1 MKRVLAACGLWLVAG
16 CLTER
21 PRPAPPTLALSLNK
35 TTVRSRSN
43 PAPDTLVVNVRAEDE
58 DGIDSVWVQLAQEA
72 PVGADGLLDPVLEGP
87 FRIVVPAGCR
97 IAFTIRGKD
106 YEHQRE
112 AASLSNMKNPMRG
125 CGPFV
130 HDDPTDRPPA
140 IFGGEITLHFGA
152 TRQAGVLLP
161 VIPPK

>member
-1 MKRVLAACGLWLVAG
+1 VNRLLTACGLGLLAG

-35 TTVRSRSN
+35 TTVQSRST

-87 FRIVVPAGCR
+87 FRVIV
-97 IAFTIRGKD
+97 
-106 YEHQRE
+106 
-112 AASLSNMKNPMRG
+112 
-125 CGPFV
+125 
-130 HDDPTDRPPA
+130 PP
-140 IFGGEITLHFGA
+140 GLGTGM
-152 TRQAGVLLP
+152 LLP
-161 VIPPK
+161 VKVQARDVVGFRSERDTSVTVGP

>member
-1 MKRVLAACGLWLVAG
+1 VNRLLAACGLGLLAG

-35 TTVRSRSN
+35 TTVRSRST

-87 FRIVVPAGCR
+87 FRVIVPAGLGSG
-97 IAFTIRGKD
+97 T
-106 YEHQRE
+106 
-112 AASLSNMKNPMRG
+112 
-125 CGPFV
+125 V
-130 HDDPTDRPPA
+130 
-140 IFGGEITLHFGA
+140 
-152 TRQAGVLLP
+152 LP
-161 VIPPK
+161 VKVQARDVVGFRSERDTSVTVGP